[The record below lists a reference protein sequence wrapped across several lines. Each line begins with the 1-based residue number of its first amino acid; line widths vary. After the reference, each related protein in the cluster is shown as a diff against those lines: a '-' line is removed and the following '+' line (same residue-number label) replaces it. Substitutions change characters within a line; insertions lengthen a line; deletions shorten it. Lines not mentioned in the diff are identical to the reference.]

1 MTPDFHVT
9 SAATV
14 CNNSRTV
21 PSTSCYWLLVVGVPS
36 TAVVWLT
43 VAFASVVRLYAQ
55 VQPYAGA
62 HFSGSHSA
70 DVHAKTAPLI
80 ISVVQSKWMLRLR
93 YTAWL

>member
-21 PSTSCYWLLVVGVPS
+21 PSTSCYWLLVGVPS